1 MKALMCDSTKNELL
15 IVLSVDGNVYSKSVQ
30 GKKGHSSLIM
40 ELIDS
45 LFKQADI
52 TPDDI
57 DVYSVCVGPGSFTG
71 IRIGVSVFNAL
82 AYATNAKRVEINA
95 FELKSHG
102 LNDGVF
108 TIDAGNGNLY
118 VCNKADGKCE
128 LSFVESGNVVDVV
141 PTESDVDYPLAFKE
155 LVEEKYSKCEFV
167 SCFKPLYLRKSQA
180 ERNLDEKA

>member
-1 MKALMCDSTKNELL
+1 
-15 IVLSVDGNVYSKSVQ
+15 
-30 GKKGHSSLIM
+30 M

-118 VCNKADGKCE
+118 VCNKSDGKYE
-128 LSFVESGNVVDVV
+128 LSFVESGHVVDVV